1 MSLVFVLFVI
11 GLSVWRSGK
20 EEEKKQTP
28 SDENQVP
35 KVITKT
41 IIMPDGSYGTET
53 IVIDD
58 KAAKS
63 LKEA

>member
-1 MSLVFVLFVI
+1 
-11 GLSVWRSGK
+11 
-20 EEEKKQTP
+20 
-28 SDENQVP
+28 
-35 KVITKT
+35 VITKT